1 MDTRQLLKDETL
13 KRLEI
18 VVTDEDIDSGMSLKE
33 KGIDS
38 LDSIE
43 LLVSIEDAMGVDF
56 TDEALEELNNLKDLM
71 DYLLSFEQ

>member
-56 TDEALEELNNLKDLM
+56 TDEALEELNNLKDLK